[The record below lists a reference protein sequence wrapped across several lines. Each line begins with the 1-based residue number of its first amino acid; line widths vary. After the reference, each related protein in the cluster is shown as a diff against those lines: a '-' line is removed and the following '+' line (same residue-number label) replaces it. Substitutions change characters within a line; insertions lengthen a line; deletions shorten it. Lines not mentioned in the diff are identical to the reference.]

1 MAEERLSILA
11 KAKRKVDSADQK
23 RSKSLEKKKSGASNL
38 AMVPNDAIIVVFGAT
53 GDLAKRKL
61 IPGLFHLSE
70 ASLMPKRYHILGCA
84 PSGTGTDSAGFEEYV
99 RSALDTFARKKL
111 PRTSWNEFKVNLSF
125 VGIED
130 SDLTQLLEEIVRVE
144 SSLENPSRIFYLAVP
159 PAAFVDTVEN
169 LANYGLVN
177 EHSRLVIEKPFG
189 HDLASARTLNS
200 ALHKTFEESQ
210 IYRIDHFVG
219 RETVQNILAFRFANG
234 LFEAVWNNRY
244 VNYVQIDVPETLSI
258 EGRAS
263 FYEATG
269 AFRDMVVTHL
279 FQILGFLAMEPPE
292 RLSANELHRN
302 RTQVYDRVRILDPK
316 EVIYGQYR
324 GYKQEPGVA
333 RNSDVE
339 TLVALKA
346 FVDNDRWQGVP
357 WYLRTGKSMAES
369 RCTVTLGFRESPSHM
384 FEFDQKLKSKIS
396 PNILSFE
403 LSDPGSVTLEFLVK
417 EPGPEFL
424 LEPAAL
430 SFCYDTSTMVELE
443 LEAYERLFHD
453 VMLGEHLLFNTA
465 DAIERLWEVADPI
478 LRDPP
483 KPILYDKGGWGPSK
497 VKEIVKPYQW
507 YLSGS

>member
-1 MAEERLSILA
+1 MA
-11 KAKRKVDSADQK
+11 KAKQIGGSEDQK
-23 RSKSLEKKKSGASNL
+23 RAKSTEKKKSGAHSAAL
-38 AMVPNDAIIVVFGAT
+38 IPDDAIIVLFGAT

-70 ASLMPKRYHILGCA
+70 ASLMPKHYHILGCA
-84 PSGTGTDSAGFEEYV
+84 PAGTGTDSAGFEGYV
-99 RSALDTFARKKL
+99 RNALETFARKKL
-111 PRTSWNEFKVNLSF
+111 TKTSWNEFKVNLSF
-125 VGIED
+125 VGIENN
-130 SDLTQLLEEIVRVE
+130 DLTQLSEEIVRVE
-144 SSLENPSRIFYLAVP
+144 STLDNPTRIFYLAVP
-159 PAAFVDTVEN
+159 PDAFVGTVEN
-169 LANYGLVN
+169 LAEHGLVN
-177 EHSRLVIEKPFG
+177 ENSRLVIEKPFG
-189 HDLASARTLNS
+189 HDLTSARRLNS
-200 ALHKTFEESQ
+200 ALHKAFKESQ

-244 VNYVQIDVPETLSI
+244 INYVQIDVPETLSI

-279 FQILGFLAMEPPE
+279 FQILGFLAMEPPA

-302 RTQVYDRVRILDPK
+302 RTQVYDRVRVLDPK
-316 EVIYGQYR
+316 DVVFGQYR

-333 RNSDVE
+333 RNSEVE

-346 FVDNDRWQGVP
+346 FVDNDRWEGVP
-357 WYLRTGKSMAES
+357 WYLRTGKSMAAT
-369 RCTVTLGFRESPSHM
+369 RCAITLGFRESPSHM
-384 FEFDQKLKSKIS
+384 FEFDQKLKAKIS

-417 EPGPEFL
+417 EPGPDFL

-430 SFCYDTSTMVELE
+430 SFSYDSSTLVELE

-453 VMLGEHLLFNTA
+453 VMLGEHLLFNTS

-478 LRDPP
+478 LKNPP

-497 VKEIVKPYQW
+497 VRELVKPYQW